1 MSQVHRRNIGCAI
14 IQFCKEAYSPQVIAN
29 HYHDGC
35 WPSRIEAAG
44 MDGRL
49 MTRTILLERV
59 WDFRFDPKSS
69 IVETHVSRRR
79 LRSAAGRN
87 VLYAPSWLKPG
98 EIGMAEAGDL
108 EKAHAQVVKARDEA
122 VAALAEGKGIDG
134 QAELLLKFSK
144 RD

>member
-69 IVETHVSRRR
+69 IVETHVSR
-79 LRSAAGRN
+79 LRAKVDRPFDVPLIRTERSMGYILDTPEPSPERANGRGPYAGGN
-87 VLYAPSWLKPG
+87 KS
-98 EIGMAEAGDL
+98 
-108 EKAHAQVVKARDEA
+108 
-122 VAALAEGKGIDG
+122 
-134 QAELLLKFSK
+134 
-144 RD
+144 

>member
-1 MSQVHRRNIGCAI
+1 MSQVHRRNISCAI

-35 WPSRIEAAG
+35 CPSRIEAAG
-44 MDGRL
+44 MDEVLMRNRGLL

-87 VLYAPSWLKPG
+87 VLYASSWLKPG
-98 EIGMAEAGDL
+98 E
-108 EKAHAQVVKARDEA
+108 RRR
-122 VAALAEGKGIDG
+122 LAT
-134 QAELLLKFSK
+134 
-144 RD
+144 